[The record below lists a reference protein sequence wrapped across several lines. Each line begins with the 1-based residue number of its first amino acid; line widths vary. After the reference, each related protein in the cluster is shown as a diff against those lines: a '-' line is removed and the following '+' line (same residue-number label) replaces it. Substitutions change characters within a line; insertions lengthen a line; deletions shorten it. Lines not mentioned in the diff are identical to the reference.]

1 MKKPTTVQ
9 FIVYSDGNEVIVC
22 KPSSEKETLKLYFQ
36 EGSPRNLEE
45 YLRKEIYDVTL
56 LILPTVSV
64 Y

>member
-22 KPSSEKETLKLYFQ
+22 KPSSEKATLKLYFQ
-36 EGSPRNLEE
+36 DGGRDPNE
-45 YLRKEIYDVTL
+45 YDRTESYDVTL